1 MDDEARQALASMKMP
16 RRPINFVSATSGEIL
31 KLGHITCRIMED
43 GSRTGK
49 TSALLSSPQSFS
61 PPVTKPDTTSDNR
74 IGSAEFTLP
83 PNTAGPPAHWHEM
96 HDETFLVT
104 QGMVRFH
111 APDSTHHDAHVG
123 DYVTVPIRAPHT
135 FSNPTDKEA
144 KFFNTFTPAFY
155 IDYFKILAEI
165 SKSDEKMSKEKNIE
179 VMARFATMP
188 AGEMLKEQAQAQAQ
202 EKK

>member
-1 MDDEARQALASMKMP
+1 MKMP
-16 RRPINFVSATSGEIL
+16 RRPINFVPAKEGEIL

-43 GSRTGK
+43 GSRTG
-49 TSALLSSPQSFS
+49 TPPQLPSHYIQLTQN
-61 PPVTKPDTTSDNR
+61 PDNR

-104 QGMVRFH
+104 QGVVRFH
-111 APDSTHHDAHVG
+111 APDGAYHDAHVG
-123 DYVTVPIRAPHT
+123 DYITVPIRAPHT
-135 FSNPTDKEA
+135 FSNPTDQEA

-155 IDYFKILAEI
+155 IDYFKILAEV
-165 SKSDEKMSKEKNIE
+165 SRSDEKMSKEKNLE

-188 AGEMLKEQAQAQAQ
+188 ANEMLKEMNGGQ
-202 EKK
+202 K

>member
-1 MDDEARQALASMKMP
+1 MDDEARQALANMKMP
-16 RRPINFVSATSGEIL
+16 RRPINFVPAKEGEIL

-43 GSRTGK
+43 GSRT
-49 TSALLSSPQSFS
+49 
-61 PPVTKPDTTSDNR
+61 DNR

-104 QGMVRFH
+104 QGTVRFH
-111 APDSTHHDAHVG
+111 APDNTHIDAKVG

-135 FSNPTDKEA
+135 FSNPTNEEA
-144 KFFNTFTPAFY
+144 KFFNTYTPAFY
-155 IDYFKILAEI
+155 IDYFRILAEM
-165 SKSDEKMSKEKNIE
+165 SKSDEKMSKEKNLE

-188 AGEMLKEQAQAQAQ
+188 AKEMLAEQNAS
-202 EKK
+202 K